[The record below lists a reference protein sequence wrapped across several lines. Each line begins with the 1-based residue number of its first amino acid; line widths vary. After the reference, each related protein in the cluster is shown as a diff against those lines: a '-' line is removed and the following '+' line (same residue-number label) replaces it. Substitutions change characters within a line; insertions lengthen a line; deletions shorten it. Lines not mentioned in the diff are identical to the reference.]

1 MNSFLSIADRLLRW
15 SAVVLLLTLLAS
27 VLIGVISRQLNAP
40 VAWSD
45 ELAQYLLVWTAFVGW
60 IIASRRRAHI
70 RITVFADKLP
80 APLGLALELLTQGLV
95 VLFAVVLLRYSFG
108 LIDRTWDVES
118 IALPI
123 TAAALYIVMPLA
135 ALALILQ
142 ALAAMP
148 RWLWPA
154 GASPLRN
161 REPSPY
167 EHADAADPAGL
178 VRRAAAR
185 RAALRLDGA
194 GGGRLRLFRRLPPRH
209 RSAEDRAIGHI
220 PSRCS
225 RRRCSS

>member
-1 MNSFLSIADRLLRW
+1 MDLGAWLRLGRNEKQTPPPSPKDPWSMNYFLSIADRLLRW

-80 APLGLALELLTQGLV
+80 SPLGLALELLTQGLV
-95 VLFAVVLLRYSFG
+95 VLFALVLLRYSFG

-123 TAAALYIVMPLA
+123 TAAALYVVMPLA

-142 ALAAMP
+142 AL
-148 RWLWPA
+148 
-154 GASPLRN
+154 G
-161 REPSPY
+161 
-167 EHADAADPAGL
+167 DAALALAG
-178 VRRAAAR
+178 RRVAAQEP
-185 RAALRLDGA
+185 GA
-194 GGGRLRLFRRLPPRH
+194 QPL
-209 RSAEDRAIGHI
+209 
-220 PSRCS
+220 
-225 RRRCSS
+225 

>member
-1 MNSFLSIADRLLRW
+1 MDLGAWLRFGRNEKQTPPPSPKDPWSMNSFLSITDRLLRW

-27 VLIGVISRQLNAP
+27 ILIGVISRQLNAP

-80 APLGLALELLTQGLV
+80 APVGLALELLTQGLV
-95 VLFAVVLLRYSFG
+95 VLFALVLLRYSFG

-123 TAAALYIVMPLA
+123 TAAALYVVMPLA

-142 ALAAMP
+142 AL
-148 RWLWPA
+148 
-154 GASPLRN
+154 G
-161 REPSPY
+161 
-167 EHADAADPAGL
+167 DAALALAG
-178 VRRAAAR
+178 RRVAAQEP
-185 RAALRLDGA
+185 GA
-194 GGGRLRLFRRLPPRH
+194 QPL
-209 RSAEDRAIGHI
+209 
-220 PSRCS
+220 
-225 RRRCSS
+225 

>member
-1 MNSFLSIADRLLRW
+1 VAQRQNPSEAIPSTDFGAWLRLGRDDERVSQSPKDPWSMNSFLSVADRLLRW

-60 IIASRRRAHI
+60 IIASRRRSHI

-95 VLFAVVLLRYSFG
+95 VLFALVLLRYSFG

-123 TAAALYIVMPLA
+123 TAAALYVVMPLA

-142 ALAAMP
+142 AL
-148 RWLWPA
+148 
-154 GASPLRN
+154 G
-161 REPSPY
+161 
-167 EHADAADPAGL
+167 DAALALAG
-178 VRRAAAR
+178 RRVAAQEP
-185 RAALRLDGA
+185 GA
-194 GGGRLRLFRRLPPRH
+194 QPL
-209 RSAEDRAIGHI
+209 
-220 PSRCS
+220 
-225 RRRCSS
+225 

>member
-1 MNSFLSIADRLLRW
+1 VSGATPKSLVKQHRSMDFGAWLRFGRNDEQASPSPKDPWSMNSFLSVTDRLLRW

-60 IIASRRRAHI
+60 MIASRRRSHI

-80 APLGLALELLTQGLV
+80 APLGLALELLTQVLV
-95 VLFAVVLLRYSFG
+95 VLFSLVLLRYSFG

-123 TAAALYIVMPLA
+123 TAAALYVVMPLA

-142 ALAAMP
+142 AL
-148 RWLWPA
+148 
-154 GASPLRN
+154 G
-161 REPSPY
+161 
-167 EHADAADPAGL
+167 DAALALAG
-178 VRRAAAR
+178 RRVAAPEP
-185 RAALRLDGA
+185 GA
-194 GGGRLRLFRRLPPRH
+194 QPL
-209 RSAEDRAIGHI
+209 
-220 PSRCS
+220 
-225 RRRCSS
+225 

>member
-1 MNSFLSIADRLLRW
+1 MDLGAWLRFGRNEKQTPPPSPKDPWSMNSFLSITDRLLRW

-27 VLIGVISRQLNAP
+27 ILIGVISRQLNAP

-80 APLGLALELLTQGLV
+80 APLALALELLTQGLV

-142 ALAAMP
+142 AL
-148 RWLWPA
+148 
-154 GASPLRN
+154 G
-161 REPSPY
+161 
-167 EHADAADPAGL
+167 DAALALAG
-178 VRRAAAR
+178 RRVAAPEP
-185 RAALRLDGA
+185 GA
-194 GGGRLRLFRRLPPRH
+194 QPL
-209 RSAEDRAIGHI
+209 
-220 PSRCS
+220 
-225 RRRCSS
+225 

>member
-1 MNSFLSIADRLLRW
+1 MDLGAWLRVGRNEKQTPPPSPKDPWSMNSFLSITDRLLRW

-27 VLIGVISRQLNAP
+27 ILIGVISRQLNAP

-95 VLFAVVLLRYSFG
+95 VLFALVLLRYSFG

-123 TAAALYIVMPLA
+123 TAAALYVVMPLA

-142 ALAAMP
+142 AL
-148 RWLWPA
+148 
-154 GASPLRN
+154 G
-161 REPSPY
+161 
-167 EHADAADPAGL
+167 DAALALAG
-178 VRRAAAR
+178 RRVAAQEP
-185 RAALRLDGA
+185 GA
-194 GGGRLRLFRRLPPRH
+194 QPL
-209 RSAEDRAIGHI
+209 
-220 PSRCS
+220 
-225 RRRCSS
+225 